1 MMRSTFAVP
10 MVMVVAAAAGM
21 ILSAAQ
27 PAAAQQSNP
36 CASDLKQY
44 CPGVTPGGGR
54 LLRCYE
60 EKKAQFSPACAG
72 WAELAKAN
80 AASVKAVC
88 AKEINSSCNFEK
100 GDPLE
105 MLDCLQS
112 NYVDLS
118 DACRAKLNEFQ
129 AQYPKPVR

>member
-1 MMRSTFAVP
+1 MNRSKFAVS
-10 MVMVVAAAAGM
+10 MVMVVAAAAVM

-27 PAAAQQSNP
+27 SAAAQQSNP
-36 CASDLKQY
+36 CANDFKQF

-72 WAELAKAN
+72 WAELAKTN

-112 NYVDLS
+112 NYIDLS
-118 DACRAKLNEFQ
+118 DGCRAKLNEFQ
-129 AQYPKPVR
+129 STYPKQIR